1 MGRKAASRAE
11 GADGAVQVYNPDY
24 KLTAASPLWAATHWH
39 ADTGPPAVS
48 IHAGLEV
55 GVVLA
60 GREEIQLDGCLIPGD
75 PGDVWLCAMSEPH
88 TYRVTVPDTA
98 NLVLVFLPSFL
109 GEEMLGDV
117 SWLALFAARP
127 ADRPRVLTPDTRQT
141 VLAIARQLQR
151 EIEGKGDGWQCAVRL
166 DLLRLLFYLS
176 RGWRYPG
183 SSRGRRTAHAGNL
196 TRLMPALTLL
206 HERTPQLVS
215 REEAAR
221 ACGLGRSR
229 FTMLFHE
236 TMGVSFRIFRKRAR
250 IAFAANL
257 LLTSELPVSVVAEQ
271 AGFADTSHLHHS
283 FVQEY
288 RCTPGQYRRQGRVE
302 AGPGRPGRR
311 ARSETPAPVRSAAR
325 PTASAQREQGRGN
338 GPFPIAASAEAAG
351 R

>member
-1 MGRKAASRAE
+1 MARKAATQSE
-11 GADGAVQVYNPDY
+11 VPDGVVQVYNPDY

-39 ADTGPPAVS
+39 SYAGPPAVS

-60 GREEIQLDGCLIPGD
+60 GREEVQLEGCLIPGD

-88 TYRVTVPDTA
+88 TYRVTVSNTA

-109 GEEMLGDV
+109 GEEMLGDAP
-117 SWLALFAARP
+117 WLTLFAARP
-127 ADRPRVLTPDTRQT
+127 SDRPRVSSPDTRKT
-141 VLAIARQLQR
+141 VLAIARDLQR
-151 EIEGKGDGWQCAVRL
+151 EIEAKGDSWQCAIRL
-166 DLLRLLFYLS
+166 ELLRLLFHVS
-176 RGWRYPG
+176 RGWTYPS
-183 SSRGRRTAHAGNL
+183 SSRARGSAHAGNL

-257 LLTSELPVSVVAEQ
+257 LLTSDLPMDVVAEQ
-271 AGFADTSHLHHS
+271 AGFADASHLHHS
-283 FVQEY
+283 FVEEY

-302 AGPGRPGRR
+302 AGFGRPDRR
-311 ARSETPAPVRSAAR
+311 ARSETPRTGAIS
-325 PTASAQREQGRGN
+325 
-338 GPFPIAASAEAAG
+338 GPAH